1 MLVLKRRV
9 GERLVINGN
18 IVVSILKI
26 DGSKVQVGIE
36 APDEVKVVRAELLD
50 VVKASRERF
59 EGKQ

>member
-1 MLVLKRRV
+1 VVTVVKLA
-9 GERLVINGN
+9 GN
-18 IVVSILKI
+18 KCSI
-26 DGSKVQVGIE
+26 GIE

>member
-1 MLVLKRRV
+1 MLCLKRRV

-26 DGSKVQVGIE
+26 DGAKVQVGIE